1 MLDKFRLPERP
12 DDRGGRASVLLG
24 FVEGEFDC
32 NDARLNGLGH
42 SFWKSQEFY
51 LLGVELPCGDK

>member
-1 MLDKFRLPERP
+1 MIEEAEP
-12 DDRGGRASVLLG
+12 VLLG

-42 SFWKSQEFY
+42 SFWKSQDFY